1 MQKIFYLMRHGQT
14 LFNIQGRIQ
23 GACDS
28 PLTAL
33 GIKQAQAARAYFQ
46 EENIVFDKVYSS
58 TQERACDTAEIASG
72 RTDLI
77 RLKGLKEWNFGAF
90 EAHPEYLNPHLFK
103 EDGSGYRD
111 YFVAYGGESNIEVYK
126 CMAATIKNALADEK
140 EEAISLFVSHGASI
154 TQFYRHMTVDA
165 PVLEKPMSNCAIL
178 KLVYDGKKIQ
188 VLSVYNPMDQEYIF
202 DRLKES
208 SSSD

>member
-1 MQKIFYLMRHGQT
+1 MQKIFYLMHYGQT
-14 LFNIQGRIQ
+14 LFNAQGRIQ

-33 GIKQAQAARAYFQ
+33 GIKQAQAARAHFQ
-46 EENIVFDKVYSS
+46 EEDIIFDKVYSS

-90 EAHPEYLNPHLFK
+90 EGHQEYLNPHLFK

-111 YFVAYGGESNIEVYK
+111 YFVAYGGESNVEVYQR
-126 CMAATIKNALADEK
+126 MAATIKKALADKK
-140 EEAISLFVSHGASI
+140 EEERSLFVSHGASI
-154 TQFYRHMTVDA
+154 TQFYRHMTVEA
-165 PVLEKPMSNCAIL
+165 PILTKGMSNCAIL
-178 KLVYDGKKIQ
+178 KLAYDGTKMR
-188 VLSVYNPMDQEYIF
+188 VLSVYNPMDKEYIF
-202 DRLKES
+202 DR
-208 SSSD
+208 

>member
-14 LFNIQGRIQ
+14 LFNAQGRIQ

-33 GIKQAQAARAYFQ
+33 GIKQAQAARAHFQ
-46 EENIVFDKVYSS
+46 EEDIIFDKVYSS

-90 EAHPEYLNPHLFK
+90 EGHQEYLNPHLFK
-103 EDGSGYRD
+103 GDGSGYRD
-111 YFVAYGGESNIEVYK
+111 YFVAYGGESNVEVYQR
-126 CMAATIKNALADEK
+126 MAATIKKALADEK
-140 EEAISLFVSHGASI
+140 EEERSLFVSHGASI
-154 TQFYRHMTVDA
+154 TQFYRHMTVEA
-165 PVLEKPMSNCAIL
+165 PILTKGMSNCAIL
-178 KLVYDGKKIQ
+178 KLAYDGTKMR
-188 VLSVYNPMDQEYIF
+188 VLSVYNPMDKEYIF
-202 DRLKES
+202 DR
-208 SSSD
+208 